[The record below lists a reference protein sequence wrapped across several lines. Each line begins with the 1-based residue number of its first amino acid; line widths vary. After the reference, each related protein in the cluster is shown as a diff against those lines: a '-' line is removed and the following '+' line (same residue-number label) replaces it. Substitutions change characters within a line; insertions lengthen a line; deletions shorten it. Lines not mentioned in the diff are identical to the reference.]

1 LRGSRERAL
10 LGIRCSGKPQT
21 EPIQVGSTPIW
32 AAALSSKESPAA
44 AKENRVAQ
52 GQLLSSARR
61 GEPCLCMASRKKDRG
76 NINDNELQAFR
87 ELARVILGYTNDEI
101 AKRVADGALIEVQ
114 AQEGEYA

>member
-1 LRGSRERAL
+1 
-10 LGIRCSGKPQT
+10 
-21 EPIQVGSTPIW
+21 
-32 AAALSSKESPAA
+32 
-44 AKENRVAQ
+44 
-52 GQLLSSARR
+52 
-61 GEPCLCMASRKKDRG
+61 MASRKKDRG